1 MLGESL
7 EKYVEDNKKT
17 RRQKALECLDL
28 LRGYTDED
36 VKENARVFLEA
47 LSLLVELI
55 NDKDPYDQITLEE
68 IDSSPEEVRGFE
80 EKSLLVEDAKCS
92 VSTSSISSINK

>member
-1 MLGESL
+1 MIGESL
-7 EKYVEDNKKT
+7 DKYVEENKKA
-17 RRQKALECLDL
+17 RRKKALECLDL
-28 LRGYTDED
+28 LRGFSDED
-36 VKENARVFLEA
+36 IKNNPCDFLEA

-68 IDSSPEEVRGFE
+68 IGTSPEEIRSFE

-92 VSTSSISSINK
+92 ISASDIPSIKK